1 MSRPSGLGRGLDALL
16 GDAPVQRLSGQRE
29 GDAPARPRGALPIEF
44 LKPNPNQPR
53 RHFDEAAI
61 EELAHSIRA
70 RGLLQPILVRPLG
83 ANSYEI
89 VAGERRWRAAQKA
102 QLHEVPVVIR
112 ELTEEEAAE
121 IALIENVQRVDL
133 NAIEEARAYQRL
145 IEVYKR
151 TPDEIAKAVGK
162 SRSHIANSLRLL
174 TVAPALFEAVEKGT
188 VTAGHARAL
197 IGAPDQ
203 QRLLSIVLAKNLS
216 VRDTE
221 ALVRGAHEQAA
232 ARSGKAARPAPGGLS
247 RPGKLKPPAPFPS
260 SPGKKDADTR
270 ALEEAIAASLG
281 MFVTIEHKPRGDGM
295 VGIGYRDLDQL
306 DEIVRRLT
314 GSRV

>member
-1 MSRPSGLGRGLDALL
+1 AR
-16 GDAPVQRLSGQRE
+16 RE
-29 GDAPARPRGALPIEF
+29 GDAPPAKARAVLPVEF

-83 ANSYEI
+83 PESYEI

-112 ELTEEEAAE
+112 DLSEQEAAE

-133 NAIEEARAYQRL
+133 NPVEEARAYERL

-151 TPDEIAKAVGK
+151 TPEQVAKAVGK
-162 SRSHIANSLRLL
+162 SRSHIANSMRLL
-174 TVAPALFEAVEKGT
+174 TSPPAIMSALEKGEI
-188 VTAGHARAL
+188 TAGHARAM
-197 IGAPDQ
+197 IGAPKPDE
-203 QRLLSIVLAKNLS
+203 LLKIVLSEGLS
-216 VRDTE
+216 VREVEDFVRR
-221 ALVRGAHEQAA
+221 ALDRAAPRQAA
-232 ARSGKAARPAPGGLS
+232 APPASAKGGRPAPSSASANPFSSVGG
-247 RPGKLKPPAPFPS
+247 R
-260 SPGKKDADTR
+260 KDADTR
-270 ALEEAIAASLG
+270 ALEEAVASALG
-281 MFVTIEHKPRGDGM
+281 MLVTIEHGPKGDGM
-295 VGIGYRDLDQL
+295 IGIAYRDLDQL

-314 GSRV
+314 GARI